1 MAPAGKEIGM
11 EKERKAVRQPQ
22 RVYDRLSGE
31 YRPVPTNARD
41 AAALRAE
48 NRERRRRRTLR
59 LFYLFTFLLVIA
71 AAAALSLT
79 VLFKI
84 DTIRVTGTSRY
95 TQDQIIAASGIR
107 KGDNLFLTKTK
118 DAGQKVLNQ
127 LPYVG
132 SVKVARAL
140 PATIE
145 ITVGAEA
152 ACGAVPYNG
161 KYAVL
166 GNDLKVLEIADNLPN
181 GCALIK
187 GVELQKAASGAKAVL
202 KNSSQADA
210 FQNTVTVLNKNE
222 FTGITQMDFT
232 SLSKILLTY
241 QNRVVIDVG
250 LPDNMDYKIRYAK
263 NLFDTGKIKSTE
275 KGTLNLS
282 VAPENDTAYFD
293 PDYGSAAP
301 SK

>member
-1 MAPAGKEIGM
+1 M
-11 EKERKAVRQPQ
+11 EKEQRAVRQPQ

-31 YRPVPTNARD
+31 YRPAPANARY

-48 NRERRRRRTLR
+48 NRERHRRQKLR
-59 LFYLFTFLLVIA
+59 LFYFFTFLLVIGA
-71 AAAALSLT
+71 AAVLSLT

-95 TQDQIIAASGIR
+95 TQDQIIAASGIQ

-118 DAGQKVLNQ
+118 EAGQRVLGQ

-152 ACGAVPYNG
+152 ASGAVPFGG

-166 GNDLKVLEIADNLPN
+166 GSELKVLELAGSLPP

-187 GVELQKAASGAKAVL
+187 GVELQKAQPGAKAVL

-210 FQNTVTVLNKNE
+210 FQNTVSVLAKNQLD
-222 FTGITQMDFT
+222 GITQMDFS
-232 SLSKILLTY
+232 SLSKIQFTY
-241 QNRVVIDVG
+241 QNRVVIDIG
-250 LPDNMDYKIRYAK
+250 LPDNLDYKIRYAK

-293 PDYGSAAP
+293 PDYGS
-301 SK
+301 SKP

>member
-1 MAPAGKEIGM
+1 M
-11 EKERKAVRQPQ
+11 EKERRAVRQPQ

-31 YRPVPTNARD
+31 YRPAPANARY

-48 NRERRRRRTLR
+48 NRERHRRQKLR
-59 LFYLFTFLLVIA
+59 FFYFFTFLLVIGA
-71 AAAALSLT
+71 AAVLSLT

-84 DTIRVTGTSRY
+84 DTVRVTGTSRY
-95 TQDQIIAASGIR
+95 AQDQIIAASGIR

-118 DAGQKVLNQ
+118 EAGQRVLSQ

-132 SVKVARAL
+132 SVKVSRAL

-152 ACGAVPYNG
+152 PCGAVPFGG

-166 GNDLKVLEIADNLPN
+166 GSELKVLELAGSLPS
-181 GCALIK
+181 GCALVK
-187 GVELQKAASGAKAVL
+187 GIELQKAQPGAKAVL

-210 FQNTVTVLNKNE
+210 FQNTVAVLAKDQLA
-222 FTGITQMDFT
+222 GITQMDFT
-232 SLSKILLTY
+232 SLSKIQLTY
-241 QNRVVIDVG
+241 QSRVVIDIG
-250 LPDNMDYKIRYAK
+250 LPDNLDYKIRYAK

-293 PDYGSAAP
+293 PDYGSAKP
-301 SK
+301 